1 MTIVELLKQYA
12 DTMDSIF
19 KSFGIYGGY
28 GETNDRTSD
37 FFRIDNDT
45 VEWSE
50 EKFEDEGEYSNEIV
64 KKIENDTHYL
74 LYVDDQCGERFY
86 QIFDK
91 SKEIT

>member
-1 MTIVELLKQYA
+1 MTIAELLKQYA
-12 DTMDSIF
+12 DTIDSIF

-28 GETNDRTSD
+28 GEINDRTSD
-37 FFRIDNDT
+37 FFRINNNT

-50 EKFEDEGEYSNEIV
+50 EKFEDEGIYSNEIV
-64 KKIENDTHYL
+64 QKIENDTHYL
-74 LYVDDQCGERFY
+74 LFVDDGSGERFY

>member
-1 MTIVELLKQYA
+1 MTIAELLKQYA
-12 DTMDSIF
+12 DTIDAIF
-19 KSFGIYGGY
+19 KSFDIYGGY
-28 GETNDRTSD
+28 GEINDRTSD

-45 VEWSE
+45 VEWS
-50 EKFEDEGEYSNEIV
+50 EYSNEIV